1 MAPMI
6 ARKILLADDDE
17 ALRDV
22 LSEQLSVNDEFT
34 VVEVS
39 SGGRALEL
47 AEREYFD
54 AILVDVSLPDMEG
67 QDLCRQLRRIGVK
80 TPIIMLNASDRDAEQ
95 ILSTDFG
102 ANDYVTKPFRL
113 GVLLARLRAQLRQY
127 EHSEDAVLAI
137 GPFTFRPADKLLLH
151 QMNGHKIRL
160 TEKESQILRYLY
172 RAGEKPV
179 SRETL
184 LGEVWGYNSAV
195 TTHTL
200 ETHVYRLRQKIE
212 ENPSDAKLLLTE
224 GGGYRLVP

>member
-1 MAPMI
+1 MVV
-6 ARKILLADDDE
+6 RKILLGDDDA
-17 ALRDV
+17 ALRGV
-22 LSEQLSVNDEFT
+22 LSEQLSVNDEFN
-34 VVEVS
+34 VIEVG
-39 SGGRALEL
+39 SGREALEL

-54 AILVDVSLPDMEG
+54 ALLVDVTLPDMEG
-67 QDLCRQLRRIGVK
+67 QDLCRQLRRAGVK
-80 TPIIMLNASDRDAEQ
+80 NPIIMLNASDQDAEQ
-95 ILSTDFG
+95 ILNIDFG

-127 EHSEDAVLAI
+127 EHSEDAILSI
-137 GPFTFRPADKLLLH
+137 GPFTFKPADKLLLH
-151 QMNGHKIRL
+151 QQAGRKIRL

-172 RAGEKPV
+172 RAGEKAV

-224 GGGYRLVP
+224 GGGYRLAP